1 MAEEHRSDSINES
14 LRDPV
19 TIGNPCR
26 CKADF
31 SYSITPTKLIIRD
44 TGKGTKS
51 VLDIAAGRSE
61 RAHGRHTRIFRQGRR
76 HGIQDLIETFGEYRK
91 SCLPSAKGLRKD
103 AVQR

>member
-51 VLDIAAGRSE
+51 VLDDLPAVIRRIEHWHQGSIAAFDITIFDPAGNLVK
-61 RAHGRHTRIFRQGRR
+61 RIEP
-76 HGIQDLIETFGEYRK
+76 D
-91 SCLPSAKGLRKD
+91 SS
-103 AVQR
+103 